1 MKLNYLY
8 NFKKF
13 YIKRKVKNI
22 ITTLIIYLFLTFS
35 SLADAVTEYIS
46 NLIPGEGDTELS
58 IDLRENYSADFS
70 ILLVREL
77 ASSSDDN
84 MFTQLSLFNTEKDSK
99 DRIVANLGLGKR
111 FLSEDKF
118 SMTGFNTF
126 LDYDDEGN
134 LRASV
139 GLEMR
144 NAVLNFAFNNY
155 FGLDDADGEKV
166 LDGYDMRL
174 ASQIP
179 YVHWADIFINSYSWD
194 GVTRDDVEGLMYGTE
209 MLLSPNINLEIA
221 FDDKDKAGLDDE
233 YYAKIMFVHPPRNSA
248 SISDGISSDMWRA
261 QKDMSDEMLT
271 KVKRNNKIMVE
282 FSGSAS
288 IVRAD

>member
-1 MKLNYLY
+1 MKNLILS
-8 NFKKF
+8 FVLTCF
-13 YIKRKVKNI
+13 L
-22 ITTLIIYLFLTFS
+22 ITTASANAISDYF
-35 SLADAVTEYIS
+35 S
-46 NLIPGEGDTELS
+46 NLIPGDGDTELS
-58 IDLRENYSADFS
+58 IDLRENYSADYS
-70 ILLVREL
+70 LLLVREL
-77 ASSSDDN
+77 DGETN
-84 MFTQLSLFNTEKDSK
+84 KNTFTQLSLFNTEKDSK
-99 DRIVANLGLGKR
+99 DRNVLNFGVGKR
-111 FLSEDKF
+111 FLSDDKF
-118 SMTGFNTF
+118 SLTGLNAF

-134 LRASV
+134 LRSSI
-139 GLEMR
+139 GLEVR
-144 NAVLNFAFNNY
+144 NAVLDFSFNNY
-155 FGLDDADGEKV
+155 FALDDADGEKV
-166 LDGYDMRL
+166 LDGYDLRL

-194 GVTRDDVEGLMYGTE
+194 GGTRADVEGVMYGTE

>member
-1 MKLNYLY
+1 MKSLFLS
-8 NFKKF
+8 F
-13 YIKRKVKNI
+13 ILACHL
-22 ITTLIIYLFLTFS
+22 ITTPSANALSDYF
-35 SLADAVTEYIS
+35 S
-46 NLIPGEGDTELS
+46 NLIPGDGDTELS
-58 IDLRENYSADFS
+58 IDLRENYSADYS
-70 ILLVREL
+70 LLLVREL
-77 ASSSDDN
+77 DGETN
-84 MFTQLSLFNTEKDSK
+84 KNTFTQLSLFNTEKDSK
-99 DRIVANLGLGKR
+99 DRNVLNFGVGKR
-111 FLSEDKF
+111 FLSDDKF
-118 SMTGFNTF
+118 SLTGLNAF

-134 LRASV
+134 LRSSI
-139 GLEMR
+139 GLEVR
-144 NAVLNFAFNNY
+144 NAVLDFSFNNY
-155 FGLDDADGEKV
+155 FALDDADGEKV
-166 LDGYDMRL
+166 LDGYDLRL

>member
-1 MKLNYLY
+1 M
-8 NFKKF
+8 
-13 YIKRKVKNI
+13 KNI
-22 ITTLIIYLFLTFS
+22 VITLFIYLFLTLS

-58 IDLRENYSADFS
+58 IDLRENHSADFS

-111 FLSEDKF
+111 FLSQDKF

-166 LDGYDMRL
+166 LDGYNMRL

-282 FSGSAS
+282 FSGSAN

>member
-1 MKLNYLY
+1 MKRYLLTI
-8 NFKKF
+8 FF
-13 YIKRKVKNI
+13 YLSF
-22 ITTLIIYLFLTFS
+22 ITAS
-35 SLADAVTEYIS
+35 NADAVTDYIS
-46 NLIPGEGDTELS
+46 NLIPGSGDTELS
-58 IDLRENYSADFS
+58 IDLRENHSADFS

-77 ASSSDDN
+77 DSNQSN
-84 MFTQLSLFNTEKDSK
+84 NTFTQLSLFNTEKDS
-99 DRIVANLGLGKR
+99 DERIVANLGFGKR

-118 SMTGFNTF
+118 SMTGINTF
-126 LDYDDEGN
+126 LDYDEEGN
-134 LRASV
+134 LRSSI
-139 GLEMR
+139 GFEMR

-155 FGLDDADGEKV
+155 FGLDDADGENV

-179 YVHWADIFINSYSWD
+179 YIHWADIFINSYSWD

>member
-1 MKLNYLY
+1 MRKYFLIILS
-8 NFKKF
+8 
-13 YIKRKVKNI
+13 YISI
-22 ITTLIIYLFLTFS
+22 ITAS
-35 SLADAVTEYIS
+35 NADAVTDYIS
-46 NLIPGEGDTELS
+46 NLIPGDGDTELS
-58 IDLRENYSADFS
+58 IDLRENHSADFS

-77 ASSSDDN
+77 DSNQSN
-84 MFTQLSLFNTEKDSK
+84 NTFTQLSLFNTEKDSD
-99 DRIVANLGLGKR
+99 DRIVTNFGLGKR

-118 SMTGFNTF
+118 SITGINAF

-134 LRASV
+134 LRSSI
-139 GLEMR
+139 GFEMR

-166 LDGYDMRL
+166 LDGYDLRL

-194 GVTRDDVEGLMYGTE
+194 GVTRDDVEGLMYGSE

-221 FDDKDKAGLDDE
+221 FDDKDKAGLEDE
-233 YYAKIMFVHPPRNSA
+233 YYAKIMFVYPPRNST
-248 SISDGISSDMWRA
+248 SLSDGISSDMWRA
-261 QKDMSDEMLT
+261 QKNMSEEMLK
-271 KVKRNNKIMVE
+271 KVKRNNKIFVE
-282 FSGSAS
+282 FNGSAN

>member
-1 MKLNYLY
+1 MKSIILSFILACHL
-8 NFKKF
+8 
-13 YIKRKVKNI
+13 
-22 ITTLIIYLFLTFS
+22 ITTASANALSDYF
-35 SLADAVTEYIS
+35 S
-46 NLIPGEGDTELS
+46 NLIPGDGDTELS
-58 IDLRENYSADFS
+58 IDLRENYSADYS
-70 ILLVREL
+70 LLLVREL
-77 ASSSDDN
+77 DGETN
-84 MFTQLSLFNTEKDSK
+84 KNTFTQLSLFNTEKDSK
-99 DRIVANLGLGKR
+99 DRNVLNFGVGKR
-111 FLSEDKF
+111 FLSDDKF
-118 SMTGFNTF
+118 SLTGLNAF

-134 LRASV
+134 LRSSI
-139 GLEMR
+139 GLEVR
-144 NAVLNFAFNNY
+144 NAVLDFSFNNY
-155 FGLDDADGEKV
+155 FALDDADGEKV
-166 LDGYDMRL
+166 LDGYDLRL

>member
-1 MKLNYLY
+1 M
-8 NFKKF
+8 
-13 YIKRKVKNI
+13 KNI
-22 ITTLIIYLFLTFS
+22 IITLFIYLFLTLS

-84 MFTQLSLFNTEKDSK
+84 VFTQLSLFNTEKDSK

-166 LDGYDMRL
+166 LDGYNMRL

-221 FDDKDKAGLDDE
+221 FDDKDKAGLEDE
-233 YYAKIMFVHPPRNSA
+233 YYAKIMFVYPPRNSVSA
-248 SISDGISSDMWRA
+248 SDGINSEMWKA
-261 QKDMSDEMLT
+261 QKNMSDEMLT
-271 KVKRNNKIMVE
+271 KVNRNNKIFVE
-282 FSGSAS
+282 FNGSAS

>member
-1 MKLNYLY
+1 MKNLFLSFILAYLL
-8 NFKKF
+8 
-13 YIKRKVKNI
+13 
-22 ITTLIIYLFLTFS
+22 ITTANANAISDYF
-35 SLADAVTEYIS
+35 S
-46 NLIPGEGDTELS
+46 NLIPGDGDTELS
-58 IDLRENYSADFS
+58 IDLRENYSADYS
-70 ILLVREL
+70 LLLVREL
-77 ASSSDDN
+77 DGDTN
-84 MFTQLSLFNTEKDSK
+84 KNTFTQLSLFNTEKDSK
-99 DRIVANLGLGKR
+99 DRNVLNFGVGKR
-111 FLSEDKF
+111 FLSDDKF
-118 SMTGFNTF
+118 SLTGLNAF

-134 LRASV
+134 LRYSI
-139 GLEMR
+139 GLEIR
-144 NAVLNFAFNNY
+144 NAVLDFSFNNY
-155 FGLDDADGEKV
+155 FALDDADGEKV
-166 LDGYDMRL
+166 LDGYDLRL

-271 KVKRNNKIMVE
+271 KVKRNNKIFVE
-282 FSGSAS
+282 FNGSAS

>member
-1 MKLNYLY
+1 MKKYFLIIFLYLS
-8 NFKKF
+8 
-13 YIKRKVKNI
+13 I
-22 ITTLIIYLFLTFS
+22 ITTS
-35 SLADAVTEYIS
+35 NADAVTDYIS
-46 NLIPGEGDTELS
+46 NLIPGDGDTELS
-58 IDLRENYSADFS
+58 IDLRENHSADFS

-77 ASSSDDN
+77 DSNQSN
-84 MFTQLSLFNTEKDSK
+84 NTFTQLSLFSTEKDSD

-118 SMTGFNTF
+118 SITGINAF

-134 LRASV
+134 LRSSI
-139 GLEMR
+139 GFEMR

-166 LDGYDMRL
+166 LDGYDLRL

-179 YVHWADIFINSYSWD
+179 YVHWAEIFINSYSWD

-209 MLLSPNINLEIA
+209 MLLSPNVNLEIA

-282 FSGSAS
+282 FSGSAN

>member
-1 MKLNYLY
+1 MKSIILSFILACHL
-8 NFKKF
+8 
-13 YIKRKVKNI
+13 
-22 ITTLIIYLFLTFS
+22 ITTASANAISDYF
-35 SLADAVTEYIS
+35 S
-46 NLIPGEGDTELS
+46 NLIPGDGDTELS
-58 IDLRENYSADFS
+58 IDLRENYSADYS
-70 ILLVREL
+70 LLLVREL
-77 ASSSDDN
+77 DGETN
-84 MFTQLSLFNTEKDSK
+84 KNTFTQLSLFNTEKDSK
-99 DRIVANLGLGKR
+99 DRNVLNFGVGKR
-111 FLSEDKF
+111 FLSDDKF
-118 SMTGFNTF
+118 SLTGLNAF

-134 LRASV
+134 LRYSI
-139 GLEMR
+139 GLEIR
-144 NAVLNFAFNNY
+144 NAVLDFSFNNY
-155 FGLDDADGEKV
+155 FALDDADGEKV
-166 LDGYDMRL
+166 LDGYDLRL

>member
-1 MKLNYLY
+1 MKNLFISFVLTC
-8 NFKKF
+8 FL
-13 YIKRKVKNI
+13 
-22 ITTLIIYLFLTFS
+22 ITTASANAISDYF
-35 SLADAVTEYIS
+35 S
-46 NLIPGEGDTELS
+46 NLIPGDGDTELS
-58 IDLRENYSADFS
+58 IDLRENHSADYS
-70 ILLVREL
+70 LLLVREL
-77 ASSSDDN
+77 DGETN
-84 MFTQLSLFNTEKDSK
+84 KNTFTQLSLFNTEKDSK
-99 DRIVANLGLGKR
+99 DRNVLNFGLGKR
-111 FLSEDKF
+111 FLSDDKF
-118 SMTGFNTF
+118 SLTGLNAF

-134 LRASV
+134 LRSSI
-139 GLEMR
+139 GLEIR
-144 NAVLNFAFNNY
+144 NAVLDFSFNNY
-155 FGLDDADGEKV
+155 FALDDADGEKV
-166 LDGYDMRL
+166 LDRYDLRL

>member
-1 MKLNYLY
+1 MKSLFLS
-8 NFKKF
+8 F
-13 YIKRKVKNI
+13 ILACHL
-22 ITTLIIYLFLTFS
+22 ITTAS
-35 SLADAVTEYIS
+35 A
-46 NLIPGEGDTELS
+46 NGET
-58 IDLRENYSADFS
+58 NK
-70 ILLVREL
+70 
-77 ASSSDDN
+77 N
-84 MFTQLSLFNTEKDSK
+84 TFTQLSLFNTEKNSK
-99 DRIVANLGLGKR
+99 DRNVLNFGVGKR
-111 FLSEDKF
+111 FLSDDKF
-118 SMTGFNTF
+118 SLTGLNAF

-134 LRASV
+134 LRSSI
-139 GLEMR
+139 GLEVR
-144 NAVLNFAFNNY
+144 NAVLDFSFNNY
-155 FGLDDADGEKV
+155 FALDDADGEKV
-166 LDGYDMRL
+166 LDGYDLRL

>member
-1 MKLNYLY
+1 MKKLFIL
-8 NFKKF
+8 FLLTCF
-13 YIKRKVKNI
+13 S
-22 ITTLIIYLFLTFS
+22 ITTASANAISDYF
-35 SLADAVTEYIS
+35 S
-46 NLIPGEGDTELS
+46 NLMPGDGDTELS
-58 IDLRENYSADFS
+58 IDLRENHSADYS
-70 ILLVREL
+70 LLLVREL
-77 ASSSDDN
+77 DGETTQN
-84 MFTQLSLFNTEKDSK
+84 TFTQLSLFNTEKDSK
-99 DRIVANLGLGKR
+99 DRNVLNFGVGKR
-111 FLSEDKF
+111 FLSDDKF
-118 SMTGFNTF
+118 SLTGLNAF

-134 LRASV
+134 LRSSI
-139 GLEMR
+139 GLEIR
-144 NAVLNFAFNNY
+144 NAVLDFSFNNY
-155 FGLDDADGEKV
+155 FALDDADGEKV
-166 LDGYDMRL
+166 LDGYDLRL

-282 FSGSAS
+282 FSGSAN

>member
-1 MKLNYLY
+1 MKSIILSFILACHL
-8 NFKKF
+8 
-13 YIKRKVKNI
+13 
-22 ITTLIIYLFLTFS
+22 ITTASANALSDYF
-35 SLADAVTEYIS
+35 S
-46 NLIPGEGDTELS
+46 NLIPGDGDTELS
-58 IDLRENYSADFS
+58 IDLRENYSADYS
-70 ILLVREL
+70 LLLVREL
-77 ASSSDDN
+77 DGETN
-84 MFTQLSLFNTEKDSK
+84 KNTFTQLSLFNTEKDSK
-99 DRIVANLGLGKR
+99 DRNVLNFGVGKR
-111 FLSEDKF
+111 FLSDDKF
-118 SMTGFNTF
+118 SLTGLNAF

-134 LRASV
+134 FRSSL
-139 GLEMR
+139 GLDVR
-144 NAVLNFAFNNY
+144 NAVLDFSFNNY
-155 FGLDDADGEKV
+155 FALDDADGEKV
-166 LDGYDMRL
+166 LDGYDLRL

>member
-1 MKLNYLY
+1 MKNLILS
-8 NFKKF
+8 FVLTCF
-13 YIKRKVKNI
+13 L
-22 ITTLIIYLFLTFS
+22 ITTASANAISDYF
-35 SLADAVTEYIS
+35 S
-46 NLIPGEGDTELS
+46 NLIPGDGDTELS
-58 IDLRENYSADFS
+58 IDLRENHSADYS
-70 ILLVREL
+70 LLLVREL
-77 ASSSDDN
+77 DGETN
-84 MFTQLSLFNTEKDSK
+84 KNTFTQLSLFNTEKDSK
-99 DRIVANLGLGKR
+99 DRNVLNFGVGKR
-111 FLSEDKF
+111 FLSDDKF
-118 SMTGFNTF
+118 SLTGLNAF

-134 LRASV
+134 LRSSI
-139 GLEMR
+139 GLEIR
-144 NAVLNFAFNNY
+144 NAVLDFSFNNY

-166 LDGYDMRL
+166 LDGYDLRL

-179 YVHWADIFINSYSWD
+179 YIHWADIFINSYSWD

-282 FSGSAS
+282 FSGSAN

>member
-1 MKLNYLY
+1 MKKYFLIILS
-8 NFKKF
+8 
-13 YIKRKVKNI
+13 YISI
-22 ITTLIIYLFLTFS
+22 ITAS
-35 SLADAVTEYIS
+35 NADAVTDYIS
-46 NLIPGEGDTELS
+46 NLIPGDGDTELS
-58 IDLRENYSADFS
+58 IDLRENHSADFS

-77 ASSSDDN
+77 DSNQSN
-84 MFTQLSLFNTEKDSK
+84 NTFTQLSLFNTEKNSD

-118 SMTGFNTF
+118 SMTGINAFV
-126 LDYDDEGN
+126 DYDDEGN
-134 LRASV
+134 LRSSI

-155 FGLDDADGEKV
+155 FGMDDADGEKV

-179 YVHWADIFINSYSWD
+179 YIHWADFFINSYSWD
-194 GVTRDDVEGLMYGTE
+194 GVKRDDVEGLMYGTE

-282 FSGSAS
+282 FTGSAS

>member
-1 MKLNYLY
+1 MKSLFLS
-8 NFKKF
+8 F
-13 YIKRKVKNI
+13 ILVCHL
-22 ITTLIIYLFLTFS
+22 ITTASANALSDYF
-35 SLADAVTEYIS
+35 S
-46 NLIPGEGDTELS
+46 NLIPGGGDTELS
-58 IDLRENYSADFS
+58 IDLRENHSADYS
-70 ILLVREL
+70 LLLVREL
-77 ASSSDDN
+77 DGETTQN
-84 MFTQLSLFNTEKDSK
+84 TFTQLSLFNTEKDSK
-99 DRIVANLGLGKR
+99 DRNVLNFGVGKR
-111 FLSEDKF
+111 FLSDDKF
-118 SMTGFNTF
+118 SLTGLNAF

-134 LRASV
+134 LRSSI
-139 GLEMR
+139 GLEVR
-144 NAVLNFAFNNY
+144 NAVLDFSFNNY
-155 FGLDDADGEKV
+155 FALDDADGEKV
-166 LDGYDMRL
+166 LDGYDLRL

-233 YYAKIMFVHPPRNSA
+233 YYAKIIFVHPPRNSV

-271 KVKRNNKIMVE
+271 KVKRNNKIFVE
-282 FSGSAS
+282 FNGSAN

>member
-1 MKLNYLY
+1 MKRIFLSFILACHL
-8 NFKKF
+8 
-13 YIKRKVKNI
+13 
-22 ITTLIIYLFLTFS
+22 ITTANANAISDYF
-35 SLADAVTEYIS
+35 S
-46 NLIPGEGDTELS
+46 NLIPGDGDTELS
-58 IDLRENYSADFS
+58 IDLRENYSADYS
-70 ILLVREL
+70 LLLVREL
-77 ASSSDDN
+77 DGETN
-84 MFTQLSLFNTEKDSK
+84 KNTFTQLSLFNTEKDSK
-99 DRIVANLGLGKR
+99 DRNVLNFGVGKR
-111 FLSEDKF
+111 FLSDDKF
-118 SMTGFNTF
+118 SITGLNAF

-134 LRASV
+134 LRSSI
-139 GLEMR
+139 GLEIR
-144 NAVLNFAFNNY
+144 NAVLDFSFNNY
-155 FGLDDADGEKV
+155 FALDDADGEKV
-166 LDGYDMRL
+166 LDGYDLRL

-179 YVHWADIFINSYSWD
+179 HVHWADIFINSYSWD
-194 GVTRDDVEGLMYGTE
+194 GVKRDDVEGLMYGTE

-282 FSGSAS
+282 FNGSAS

>member
-1 MKLNYLY
+1 MKNLSLS
-8 NFKKF
+8 F
-13 YIKRKVKNI
+13 ILACLL
-22 ITTLIIYLFLTFS
+22 ITTANANSISDYF
-35 SLADAVTEYIS
+35 S

-58 IDLRENYSADFS
+58 IDLRENHSADYS
-70 ILLVREL
+70 LLLVREL
-77 ASSSDDN
+77 DGDTN
-84 MFTQLSLFNTEKDSK
+84 KNTFTQLSLFNTEKDSK
-99 DRIVANLGLGKR
+99 DRNVLNFGVGKR
-111 FLSEDKF
+111 FLSDDKF
-118 SMTGFNTF
+118 SLTGLNAF

-134 LRASV
+134 LRSSI
-139 GLEMR
+139 GLEVR
-144 NAVLNFAFNNY
+144 NAVLDFSFNNY

-166 LDGYDMRL
+166 LDGYDLRL

-179 YVHWADIFINSYSWD
+179 YIHWADIFINSYSWD

>member
-1 MKLNYLY
+1 MKN
-8 NFKKF
+8 
-13 YIKRKVKNI
+13 
-22 ITTLIIYLFLTFS
+22 LFLSFLLMCFLISTASANAISDYF
-35 SLADAVTEYIS
+35 S
-46 NLIPGEGDTELS
+46 NLIPGGGDTELS
-58 IDLRENYSADFS
+58 IDLRENHSADYS
-70 ILLVREL
+70 LLLVREL
-77 ASSSDDN
+77 DGEASQN
-84 MFTQLSLFNTEKDSK
+84 TFTQLSLFNTEKNSK
-99 DRIVANLGLGKR
+99 DRNVLNFGLGKR
-111 FLSEDKF
+111 FLSDDKF
-118 SMTGFNTF
+118 SLTGLNAF

-134 LRASV
+134 LRSSI
-139 GLEMR
+139 GLEIR
-144 NAVLNFAFNNY
+144 NAVLDFSFNNY
-155 FGLDDADGEKV
+155 FALDDADGEKV
-166 LDGYDMRL
+166 LDGYDLRL

-209 MLLSPNINLEIA
+209 MLLSSNINLEIA

>member
-1 MKLNYLY
+1 MKNLLILFVLNCFL
-8 NFKKF
+8 
-13 YIKRKVKNI
+13 
-22 ITTLIIYLFLTFS
+22 ITTASANAISDYF
-35 SLADAVTEYIS
+35 S
-46 NLIPGEGDTELS
+46 NLIPGDGDTELS
-58 IDLRENYSADFS
+58 IDLRENYSADYS
-70 ILLVREL
+70 LLLVREL
-77 ASSSDDN
+77 DGETN
-84 MFTQLSLFNTEKDSK
+84 KNTFTQLSLFNTEKDSK
-99 DRIVANLGLGKR
+99 DRNVLNFGVGKR
-111 FLSEDKF
+111 FLSDDKF
-118 SMTGFNTF
+118 SLTGLNAF

-134 LRASV
+134 LRSSI
-139 GLEMR
+139 GLEVR
-144 NAVLNFAFNNY
+144 NAVLDFSFNNY
-155 FGLDDADGEKV
+155 FALDDADGEKV
-166 LDGYDMRL
+166 LDGYDLRL